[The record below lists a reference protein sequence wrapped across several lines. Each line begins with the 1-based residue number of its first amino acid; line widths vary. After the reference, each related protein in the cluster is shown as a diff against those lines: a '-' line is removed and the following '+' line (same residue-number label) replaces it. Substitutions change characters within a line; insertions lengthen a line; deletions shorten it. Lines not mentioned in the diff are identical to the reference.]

1 MTQQPPD
8 AIPRPGRVGLRSINY
23 ILAGLLIVLG
33 LAGQSHA
40 AIGYALFL
48 IATLLLF
55 SGVVL
60 LAIFALTR
68 WFDTATLRQAFTC
81 AFWMGAWAY
90 VFAVA
95 SFIGYYTHEAA
106 MGNVP
111 LRYLVFGPAILAAIV
126 ILDVGIYR
134 IIVQR
139 NLPTFRRFGD
149 LWNRDS
155 LDQDALARTLVD
167 EVVLHRTLLA
177 VSPFRW
183 LRHQLIF
190 WGFGLMFLVEIVAVA
205 FREAFPA
212 FGWTD
217 IWHQPDHPLRLAF
230 DLAYD
235 LTGLMLLVGCVLA
248 LVFRVMVHGKAE
260 QKFTDTPT
268 TVILL
273 VVTVTGFMLEGA
285 RLGLE
290 PAGSA
295 TAWASFVGLAFIP
308 VSPSGET
315 AIEALWIFH
324 ALAVCGFIAYI
335 PLKRMIHSC
344 ATPMGRLANS
354 QKGLLADKKAK
365 VIAGL
370 NGRFGRH

>member
-1 MTQQPPD
+1 MTQTPAAVPK
-8 AIPRPGRVGLRSINY
+8 PGWIGLRGINY
-23 ILAGLLIVLG
+23 AVAGLLVLLG
-33 LAGQSHA
+33 FVGQSHA

-48 IATLLLF
+48 IATLLLL

-60 LAIFALTR
+60 LGIFTLTR
-68 WFDTATLRQAFTC
+68 WFDTAALRRAFVC

-95 SFIGYYTHEAA
+95 SFIGYYVYEAA
-106 MGNVP
+106 VGNVP
-111 LRYLVFGPAILAAIV
+111 FRFILFGPAVLAAIV
-126 ILDVGIYR
+126 VLDVGIYR
-134 IIVQR
+134 TIFQK
-139 NLPTFRRFGD
+139 NLPTIRRFGD

-155 LDQDALARTLVD
+155 LDQDALSRTLVD
-167 EVVLHRTLLA
+167 EVVLHRSLFT

-183 LRHQLIF
+183 VRHQLIF
-190 WGFGLMFLVEIVAVA
+190 WGFGLMFLTEIAAVA

-217 IWHQPDHPLRLAF
+217 LWHVPDHPVRLAF

-235 LTGLMLLVGCVLA
+235 LTGLMLLVGCLLA
-248 LVFRVMVHGKAE
+248 LAFRVMANGKPE
-260 QKFTDTPT
+260 QKYTDTPT
-268 TVILL
+268 TVFLL
-273 VVTVTGFMLEGA
+273 VLTVSGFMLEGA

-290 PAGSA
+290 PAGST
-295 TAWASFVGLAFIP
+295 TAWASFVGLAFVP
-308 VSPSGET
+308 VSPSGEA

-354 QKGLLADKKAK
+354 QKSLLADKKAK

>member
-1 MTQQPPD
+1 MSQTPAAVPK
-8 AIPRPGRVGLRSINY
+8 PGRIGLRSINY
-23 ILAGLLIVLG
+23 AVAGLLVVLG
-33 LAGQSHA
+33 LVGQSHA

-60 LAIFALTR
+60 LGIFALTR
-68 WFDTATLRQAFTC
+68 WFDTAALRRALVS

-95 SFIGYYTHEAA
+95 SFIGYYVYEAA
-106 MGNVP
+106 TGNVP
-111 LRYLVFGPAILAAIV
+111 FRYILFGPAVLAAIV
-126 ILDVGIYR
+126 VLDVGIYR
-134 IIVQR
+134 VIVQK
-139 NLPTFRRFGD
+139 NLPTVRRFGD

-155 LDQDALARTLVD
+155 LDQDALSRTLVD
-167 EVVLHRTLLA
+167 EVVLHRSLFA

-190 WGFGLMFLVEIVAVA
+190 WGFGLMFLTEIAAVA

-212 FGWTD
+212 FGWTEL
-217 IWHQPDHPLRLAF
+217 WHVPDHPIRLAF

-235 LTGLMLLVGCVLA
+235 LTGLMLLIGCLLA
-248 LVFRVMVHGKAE
+248 LAFRVMANGKPE
-260 QKFTDTPT
+260 QKYTDTPT
-268 TVILL
+268 TVFLL
-273 VVTVTGFMLEGA
+273 VLTVSGFMLEGA

-290 PAGSA
+290 PAGSD

-308 VSPSGET
+308 ISPSSEA

-324 ALAVCGFIAYI
+324 ALAVCAFIAYI

-344 ATPMGRLANS
+344 ATPVGRLANS
-354 QKGLLADKKAK
+354 QKNLLADKKTK

>member
-1 MTQQPPD
+1 MTQTPE
-8 AIPRPGRVGLRSINY
+8 AIPKPGWISVRSINY
-23 ILAGLLIVLG
+23 VIAGLLVVLG
-33 LAGQSHA
+33 LIGQSHA

-48 IATLLLF
+48 IATLLLL
-55 SGVVL
+55 SGVAL
-60 LAIFALTR
+60 LGIFALTR
-68 WFDTATLRQAFTC
+68 WFDTAFLRQSFVC

-95 SFIGYYTHEAA
+95 SFIGYYTYEAA
-106 MGNVP
+106 IGNVAF
-111 LRYLVFGPAILAAIV
+111 RYILFGPAILAAIV
-126 ILDVGIYR
+126 VLDVGIYR
-134 IIVQR
+134 VIVQK

-149 LWNRDS
+149 LWNRDG
-155 LDQDALARTLVD
+155 LDQDAMARTLVD
-167 EVVLHRTLLA
+167 EVVLHRTLFK
-177 VSPFRW
+177 VSPLRW
-183 LRHQLIF
+183 ARHQLIF
-190 WGFGLMFLVEIVAVA
+190 WGFGLMFLVEVAAVA
-205 FREAFPA
+205 FREAFPS

-217 IWHQPDHPLRLAF
+217 IWHMREHPIRLAF

-248 LVFRVMVHGKAE
+248 LAFRVMVHGKAE

-268 TVILL
+268 TVFLL
-273 VVTVTGFMLEGA
+273 VLTVSGFMLEGA

-290 PAGSA
+290 PAGST

-308 VSPSGET
+308 ISPTGET
-315 AIEALWIFH
+315 AREALWIFH
-324 ALAVCGFIAYI
+324 ALAVCAFIAYI

-344 ATPMGRLANS
+344 ATPVGRLANS

-370 NGRFGRH
+370 SGRFGRR

>member
-1 MTQQPPD
+1 MSQTPAAVPK
-8 AIPRPGRVGLRSINY
+8 PGRIGLRGINY
-23 ILAGLLIVLG
+23 AVAGLLVVLG
-33 LAGQSHA
+33 LVGQSHA

-48 IATLLLF
+48 IATLLLL
-55 SGVVL
+55 SGVGL
-60 LAIFALTR
+60 LGIFALTR
-68 WFDTATLRQAFTC
+68 WFDTAALRRALVS

-95 SFIGYYTHEAA
+95 SFIGYYVYEAA
-106 MGNVP
+106 TGNVP
-111 LRYLVFGPAILAAIV
+111 FIFIPFLPGVLAAISV
-126 ILDVGIYR
+126 LDVGIYR
-134 IIVQR
+134 VIVQK
-139 NLPTFRRFGD
+139 NLPTVRRFGD
-149 LWNRDS
+149 LWDRDS
-155 LDQDALARTLVD
+155 LDQDALSRTLVD
-167 EVVLHRTLLA
+167 EVVLHRSLFA

-190 WGFGLMFLVEIVAVA
+190 WGFGLMFLTEIAAVA

-217 IWHQPDHPLRLAF
+217 LWHVPDHPIRLAF

-235 LTGLMLLVGCVLA
+235 LTGLMLLIGCLLA
-248 LVFRVMVHGKAE
+248 LAFRVMANGKPE
-260 QKFTDTPT
+260 QKYTDTPT
-268 TVILL
+268 TVFLL
-273 VVTVTGFMLEGA
+273 VLTVSGFMLEGA

-290 PAGSA
+290 PAGSE

-308 VSPSGET
+308 ISPGNEA

-324 ALAVCGFIAYI
+324 ALAVCAFIAYI

-344 ATPMGRLANS
+344 ATPVGRLANS
-354 QKGLLADKKAK
+354 QKNLLADKKAR

-370 NGRFGRH
+370 NGRFGRR

>member
-1 MTQQPPD
+1 
-8 AIPRPGRVGLRSINY
+8 
-23 ILAGLLIVLG
+23 
-33 LAGQSHA
+33 
-40 AIGYALFL
+40 
-48 IATLLLF
+48 
-55 SGVVL
+55 
-60 LAIFALTR
+60 
-68 WFDTATLRQAFTC
+68 
-81 AFWMGAWAY
+81 MGAWAY

-95 SFIGYYTHEAA
+95 SFIGYYVYEAA
-106 MGNVP
+106 TGNVP
-111 LRYLVFGPAILAAIV
+111 LKYILFGPAILAAIV

-155 LDQDALARTLVD
+155 LDQDALARTLAD
-167 EVVLHRTLLA
+167 EVVLHRTLLT

-183 LRHQLIF
+183 VRHQLIF

-205 FREAFPA
+205 FREALPA

-217 IWHQPDHPLRLAF
+217 IWHVPEHPVRLAF

-235 LTGLMLLVGCVLA
+235 LTGLMLLVGCLLA
-248 LVFRVMVHGKAE
+248 LAFRVMVNGKAE

-268 TVILL
+268 TVFLL
-273 VVTVTGFMLEGA
+273 IVTVSGFMLEGA

-295 TAWASFVGLAFIP
+295 TAWASFVGLVFIP
-308 VSPSGET
+308 ISPTDER

-344 ATPMGRLANS
+344 ATPVGRLANS
-354 QKGLLADKKAK
+354 QKSLLADKKAK

-370 NGRFGRH
+370 NGRFGRR

>member
-1 MTQQPPD
+1 MTQPPE
-8 AIPRPGRVGLRSINY
+8 AVTKSGWVGFRSINY

-33 LAGQSHA
+33 LVGQSHA

-60 LAIFALTR
+60 LSIFALTR
-68 WFDTATLRQAFTC
+68 WFDTAVLRQTFTC
-81 AFWMGAWAY
+81 AFWMGAWTY
-90 VFAVA
+90 IFAVS
-95 SFIGYYTHEAA
+95 SFIGYYVYEAA

-111 LRYLVFGPAILAAIV
+111 LRYILFGPAILAAIV

-167 EVVLHRTLLA
+167 EVVLHRTLFT

-183 LRHQLIF
+183 VRHQLIF

-217 IWHQPDHPLRLAF
+217 IWHIPDHPVRLAF

-235 LTGLMLLVGCVLA
+235 LTGLMLLVGCLFALA
-248 LVFRVMVHGKAE
+248 FRVMAHGKAE

-268 TVILL
+268 TVFLL

-295 TAWASFVGLAFIP
+295 TTWASFVGLAFVPI
-308 VSPSGET
+308 SPTGER

-324 ALAVCGFIAYI
+324 ALVVCGFIAYI

-344 ATPMGRLANS
+344 ATPVGRLANS
-354 QKGLLADKKAK
+354 QKTLLAAKKAN
-365 VIAGL
+365 VLAGL
-370 NGRFGRH
+370 NGRFGRR

>member
-1 MTQQPPD
+1 MSQTAD
-8 AIPRPGRVGLRSINY
+8 AVPKSGRIGLRGINY
-23 ILAGLLIVLG
+23 AVAGLLVILG
-33 LAGQSHA
+33 LVGQSHA

-48 IATLLLF
+48 IATLLLLC
-55 SGVVL
+55 GVVL
-60 LAIFALTR
+60 LGIFALTR
-68 WFDTATLRQAFTC
+68 WFDTAGLGRALVC

-95 SFIGYYTHEAA
+95 SFIGYYVYEAA
-106 MGNVP
+106 VGNVP
-111 LRYLVFGPAILAAIV
+111 FKYILFGPAILAAIV
-126 ILDVGIYR
+126 VLDVGIYR
-134 IIVQR
+134 VIVQK
-139 NLPTFRRFGD
+139 NLPTVRRFGD

-155 LDQDALARTLVD
+155 LDQDALSRTLVD
-167 EVVLHRTLLA
+167 EVVLHRSLFA

-190 WGFGLMFLVEIVAVA
+190 WGFGLMFLTEIAAVA

-217 IWHQPDHPLRLAF
+217 LWHIPDHPIRLAF

-235 LTGLMLLVGCVLA
+235 LTGLMLLIGCLLA
-248 LVFRVMVHGKAE
+248 LAFRVTAHGKPE
-260 QKFTDTPT
+260 QKYTDTPT
-268 TVILL
+268 TVFLL
-273 VVTVTGFMLEGA
+273 VLTISGFMLEGA

-290 PAGSA
+290 PAGSD

-308 VSPSGET
+308 VSPSSET

-324 ALAVCGFIAYI
+324 ALAVCAFIAYI

-344 ATPMGRLANS
+344 ATPVGRLANS
-354 QKGLLADKKAK
+354 QKNLLADKKAN

-370 NGRFGRH
+370 GGRFGQR